1 MNSFD
6 MLRAAKAVSGQAAP
20 PEALELA
27 KKAWTHEDR
36 LAWKVQDEN
45 HRTGNLIGYNCEKCK
60 NRGHHAVAKDGFMVL
75 VQCECMSIR
84 ETIGRIKRSGFG
96 DALETKTFDTY
107 EVNHEWQAKAVEM
120 CKKYCTDKS
129 LSWLFFGGQNGSGK
143 THLCTA
149 ICGTLIDGG
158 HDVMYASWTE
168 LFKKLDALKYK
179 HDEYA
184 DMIGKVCNAEV
195 LYLDDFL
202 KSKTEAER
210 IQMLSTAFDIINKR
224 VEMERKTIIS
234 SEMFIDEISALD
246 EAIAGR
252 IRRAAWNYRIQI
264 QRDDSRNYRKS
275 GGAQYDPIL

>member
-6 MLRAAKAVSGQAAP
+6 MLRAAEAVSGQSAP
-20 PEALELA
+20 PEALEIA
-27 KKAWTHEDR
+27 KKRWTAEEW
-36 LAWKVQDEN
+36 LARQVETEN
-45 HRTGNLIGYNCEKCK
+45 QMAGTLTGYNCDLCK
-60 NRGHHAVAKDGFMVL
+60 NRGYHASAKDGFMVQ
-75 VQCECMSIR
+75 VQCDCMSIR
-84 ETIGRIKRSGFG
+84 ETLARIDRSGFG
-96 DALETKTFDTY
+96 EALERKTFDTY
-107 EVNHEWQAKAVEM
+107 EVNHDWQAKAVEM
-120 CKKYCTDKS
+120 CKKYCDDKS

-149 ICGTLIDGG
+149 ICGNLIDGG
-158 HDVMYASWTE
+158 HDVMYVSWTE
-168 LFKKLDALKYK
+168 LFKKLEALKYK

-184 DMIGKVCNAEV
+184 EMIGKVCNAEV

-202 KSKTEAER
+202 KAKTEAER

-252 IRRAAWNYRIQI
+252 IRRAAWYYRIQI
-264 QRDDSRNYRKS
+264 QRDDSRNYRKN